1 MCIFIFLN
9 IFYIYL
15 LFIHSDSINL
25 EFLYLKVVTFVETRR
40 TNLRVPC
47 VVHVQPAS
55 FPPLVSCV
63 WRQNCCW
70 FSWSHTG
77 RTVYCVSFVFFL
89 LFTRST
95 PTLTWSHPN
104 NTYCPLLPPTAPCVL
119 NPRVRQ
125 SRLVLV
131 RCPGVDCV
139 ERPVSPYCN
148 CRVFFWGIT
157 VSFPPTD
164 GAVDDCI
171 CDICQK
177 PTLMPSITFLQQQF
191 DHKD

>member
-104 NTYCPLLPPTAPCVL
+104 NTYCPLLTPTAPSVL
-119 NPRVRQ
+119 DPRVRQ

-131 RCPGVDCV
+131 RYSILPPNRWRRRRLYMWHMPKADSDAQHHISSATVWSQRLENVTAPLPDGHMWALH
-139 ERPVSPYCN
+139 RPV
-148 CRVFFWGIT
+148 
-157 VSFPPTD
+157 
-164 GAVDDCI
+164 
-171 CDICQK
+171 
-177 PTLMPSITFLQQQF
+177 LM
-191 DHKD
+191 